1 MSHAMPVARRIT
13 APRTTMVLIEILAFE
28 VLVQAALAGGFLG
41 GYDVWKSW
49 HGNLGDFLALLPL
62 ASLVLGLALRHRQPE
77 SVTMLVSRFIL
88 LIMVFVVVATGHEAG
103 ALLAAHIPAAVAT
116 VGILVRQAAT
126 ITRAREVQR

>member
-1 MSHAMPVARRIT
+1 
-13 APRTTMVLIEILAFE
+13 MVLIEILAFE